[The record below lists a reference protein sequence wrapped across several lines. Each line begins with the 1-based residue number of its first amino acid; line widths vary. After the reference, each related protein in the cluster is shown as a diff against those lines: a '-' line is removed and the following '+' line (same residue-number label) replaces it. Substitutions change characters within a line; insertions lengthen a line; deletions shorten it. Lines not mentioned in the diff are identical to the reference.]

1 MAETARISQV
11 ARELPSTPR
20 RGGFDTQSPYANGG
34 IVKPETTSLYDNGMR
49 SGSMTPAAVA
59 ATFRAPMRPMTSEG
73 TYKFDPERPRPN
85 LTLREKEVL
94 RLVCDGLTNAEIAT
108 KLTVS
113 RETIKSELKRIFR
126 KIGVAN
132 RTQAAVLLVKQGWV

>member
-1 MAETARISQV
+1 M
-11 ARELPSTPR
+11 
-20 RGGFDTQSPYANGG
+20 
-34 IVKPETTSLYDNGMR
+34 KPETTSLYDNGMR
-49 SGSMTPAAVA
+49 SGSVPAGAVPSN
-59 ATFRAPMRPMTSEG
+59 FRTPMRPVTNEG
-73 TYKFDPERPRPN
+73 TYKYDPDRPRPN

-94 RLVCDGLTNAEIAT
+94 RLVCDGLTNAEIAS

-126 KIGVAN
+126 KIGVSN

>member
-1 MAETARISQV
+1 MEAIASGYCKEGPCAT
-11 ARELPSTPR
+11 
-20 RGGFDTQSPYANGG
+20 GGN
-34 IVKPETTSLYDNGMR
+34 VKPETSSLYDNGMR
-49 SGSMTPAAVA
+49 SGAVA
-59 ATFRAPMRPMTSEG
+59 PSTVSATLRSPSMRPMPADG
-73 TYKFDPERPRPN
+73 TYKFDPDRPRPN
-85 LTLREKEVL
+85 LTMREKEVL

-108 KLTVS
+108 KLSVS

>member
-1 MAETARISQV
+1 M
-11 ARELPSTPR
+11 
-20 RGGFDTQSPYANGG
+20 
-34 IVKPETTSLYDNGMR
+34 KPETSSLYDNGMR
-49 SGSMTPAAVA
+49 SGSMTPAAVT
-59 ATFRAPMRPMTSEG
+59 ATFRAPMMRPMTSEG
-73 TYKFDPERPRPN
+73 TYKFDPDRPRPN

>member
-1 MAETARISQV
+1 
-11 ARELPSTPR
+11 
-20 RGGFDTQSPYANGG
+20 
-34 IVKPETTSLYDNGMR
+34 VKPEATSLYDNGMR
-49 SGSMTPAAVA
+49 SGMMPPAPMAP
-59 ATFRAPMRPMTSEG
+59 TFRPTMRPMPSEG
-73 TYKFDPERPRPN
+73 TYKFDPDRPRPN

-94 RLVCDGLTNAEIAT
+94 RLVCDGLTNAEIAS

-132 RTQAAVLLVKQGWV
+132 RTQAAVLLVKQGWI

>member
-1 MAETARISQV
+1 
-11 ARELPSTPR
+11 
-20 RGGFDTQSPYANGG
+20 
-34 IVKPETTSLYDNGMR
+34 VKPETSSLYDNGMR
-49 SGSMTPAAVA
+49 GGAAAPSTVS
-59 ATFRAPMRPMTSEG
+59 ATLRSTMRPMTSEG

-94 RLVCDGLTNAEIAT
+94 RLVCDGLTNAEIAS

-132 RTQAAVLLVKQGWV
+132 RTQAAVLLVKQGWL

>member
-1 MAETARISQV
+1 VKVEA
-11 ARELPSTPR
+11 ST
-20 RGGFDTQSPYANGG
+20 
-34 IVKPETTSLYDNGMR
+34 LYSDGLR
-49 SGSMTPAAVA
+49 SGAVSPVTVA
-59 ATFRAPMRPMTSEG
+59 ATMRSMVTDSA
-73 TYKFDPERPRPN
+73 YKFDPDRPRPN

-108 KLTVS
+108 SLTVS

-132 RTQAAVLLVKQGWV
+132 RTQAAVLLVKQGWL